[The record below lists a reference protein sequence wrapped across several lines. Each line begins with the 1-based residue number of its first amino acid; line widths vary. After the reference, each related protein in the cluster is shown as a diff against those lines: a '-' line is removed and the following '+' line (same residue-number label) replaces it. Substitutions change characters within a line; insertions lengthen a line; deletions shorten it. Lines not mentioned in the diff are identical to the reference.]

1 MTELRC
7 RESFPDRLLDA
18 IYAGV
23 TQEHPWV
30 NALELLRVWLDSG
43 VACVRISARGPHPRE
58 YLFASGPTASPEAIV
73 EWEARSTQE
82 LLPVSLTVGEPV
94 LINHLAMRPFG
105 SIPELYERYD
115 IAYSATILLRV
126 DNGIAYHLCVS
137 RSASGSIF
145 SAQELESLRA
155 ISGHFNRALILRQ
168 DFLKSRVVN
177 EFQSDTLDRLGIAAI
192 LVGSKGDLTVLSDT
206 ARRMLT
212 NSEWLR
218 IRGGRLHAVD
228 ERDDRL
234 FQSIMKEALGSEL
247 ARQSRAMLIRHG
259 GEGRDLNLLVSGRRS
274 HCLIS
279 GRDESCALVFVGRSS
294 VADDADLKVLQEL
307 FSFTPAEA
315 RLALGLAKGKPLGDV
330 ESEMNIRHNTARA
343 HLRSMFLKTDVSR
356 QSELVHLLA
365 NSLVPLGRALQQNT
379 RTAASRAVN

>member
-7 RESFPDRLLDA
+7 GDSFPDALLDA

-23 TQEHPWV
+23 TQESPWV
-30 NALELLRVWLDSG
+30 NALEQLRVWLDSNA
-43 VACVRISARGPHPRE
+43 ACLRISVRGAHPRE
-58 YLFASGPTASPEAIV
+58 YLFASGPQASPEAIV
-73 EWEARSTQE
+73 EWEAQSPRD
-82 LLPVSLTVGEPV
+82 LMPISLNVGEPV
-94 LINHLAMRPFG
+94 LINHLAMRPF
-105 SIPELYERYD
+105 SSVPELYDRYGVG
-115 IAYSATILLRV
+115 YTATILLRV
-126 DNGIAYHLCVS
+126 DNGNEYHLCVNRTS
-137 RSASGSIF
+137 SGAVYG
-145 SAQELESLRA
+145 AQELESLRA
-155 ISGHFNRALILRQ
+155 ISGHFNRALMLRQ

-218 IRGGRLHAVD
+218 IRAGRLHAVD
-228 ERDDRL
+228 ERDDKL

-247 ARQSRAMLIRHG
+247 AGRSRAMLIQHG

-274 HCLIS
+274 NCLIS
-279 GRDESCALVFVGRSS
+279 GRDESCALVFVGRSC

-315 RLALGLAKGKPLGDV
+315 RLALGLASGKPLGDV

-356 QSELVHLLA
+356 QSELVHLLT
-365 NSLVPLGRALQQNT
+365 NSLAPLGRAMQQNA
-379 RTAASRAVN
+379 RTAAVRAVN